1 MSQFVNATIVYTNMT
16 DTQLTSG
23 VTVAINMD
31 NSGSAEF
38 SFTNDF
44 GSPYIMF
51 DPNNHLGTVS
61 TGEWDVIKGFDLNTV
76 INASTGFYDQGDGGV
91 NPGWEQ
97 TYTFPS
103 SVDKYLACKF
113 NIGAS
118 TYYGWI
124 RVQLNGTTL
133 TFKDYAYDN
142 TANTAINA
150 GDMGSSVVLV
160 SSITVSGNANATTI
174 STMGGTLQ
182 MGAVVLPAGATNATY
197 AWTVQNGTGT
207 ATINATGLLTAI
219 SNGTVTVTAT
229 ANDASGV
236 TGTKIITISNQS
248 NGIEELANQLF
259 SMYPNPVINAL
270 TIENRSDLLIKTIE
284 IYSLNG
290 EKINGIQYS
299 SSMNTMD
306 VSSLKQGAY
315 FVKVTL
321 ENNQMNTYKLNK
333 N

>member
-1 MSQFVNATIVYTNMT
+1 MKKKVLSLFTLFVINQSVNAAIVYTNMA
-16 DTQLTSG
+16 DIQMSSG
-23 VTVAINMD
+23 VTAAINMD
-31 NSGSAEF
+31 NSGSAEY

-51 DPNNHLGTVS
+51 GLNNHLGTVS
-61 TGEWDVIKGFDLNTV
+61 LNEWDVIKGFDLNTV

-118 TYYGWI
+118 TYFGWI

-133 TFKDYAYDN
+133 TFKDYAYN
-142 TANTAINA
+142 NSANTAINA

-182 MGAVVLPAGATNATY
+182 MAAVVLPSDATNATY
-197 AWTVQNGTGT
+197 TWTVQNGTGT
-207 ATINATGLLTAI
+207 ASINSTGLLTAI
-219 SNGTVTVTAT
+219 SNGTITVTAT
-229 ANDASGV
+229 ANDASGAS
-236 TGTKIITISNQS
+236 GTKIITISNQS
-248 NGIEELANQLF
+248 NGVDELANQLF
-259 SMYPNPVINAL
+259 SIYPNPVINEL
-270 TIENRSDLLIKTIE
+270 TIENRSDLSIKAIE

-290 EKINGIQYS
+290 EKIIPLH
-299 SSMNTMD
+299 MTLHKIHHT
-306 VSSLKQGAY
+306 LKPDIR
-315 FVKVTL
+315 K
-321 ENNQMNTYKLNK
+321 K
-333 N
+333 